1 MSSELQ
7 PDLRLQIGHVLFIDI
22 VAYSKLLINAQSEL
36 LHELNEVVRGTE
48 QFRAAEA
55 AEKLVRIPTGDG
67 MALVFRNEP
76 EAAAECALEIGTAA
90 TAETGSGFGRCEE
103 NQRRP
108 PSAKAARRATAA
120 STKGRRDVMSFCFLI
135 FSGVAGLPTSS
146 V

>member
-76 EAAAECALEIGTAA
+76 EAAAECALEIGRALKSHPEIQVRMGIHSGPVNEIVDLNDRA
-90 TAETGSGFGRCEE
+90 NIAGAGSTWRSE
-103 NQRRP
+103 
-108 PSAKAARRATAA
+108 
-120 STKGRRDVMSFCFLI
+120 
-135 FSGVAGLPTSS
+135 
-146 V
+146 